1 MTITRATFTALVVA
15 FTATL
20 AAPMR
25 AQQGSPV
32 APQIPQPIFRAPEDV
47 WKTGVKP
54 GEIKAGVRPDYT
66 TLRDRLVVIPV
77 QGNIYLI
84 GGAGANL
91 ALQVSD
97 EGLLLVD
104 TGDLAA
110 SDKVIAETAKYA
122 PRKLR
127 WIINTSVDL
136 DHTGGNGKIAKS
148 GTAGQGAAAGGF
160 GVGGGGGGGGGG
172 QAGAFNGNGAGVIA
186 FETVLNRMSA
196 PTGQTASRSIDDQPT
211 DTFFTAKKN
220 FWYGN
225 EPIEMWNQPAGHSDG
240 DLIVFFRKSDVIVA
254 GDILAGDRYPY
265 IDAKN
270 GGSIQGIIDGLN
282 RIVGT
287 AVPQYNQQGGTRI
300 VPGHGRV
307 MNQTDVVEYRD
318 MATIV
323 RDRIAMLAKAGKTLA
338 EVKAARPTLDYDG
351 NYGSITGPWT
361 TDMFI
366 EEVYREVTPKPAVLA
381 KPAAPVSGN
390 KPATKTSKSAN

>member
-1 MTITRATFTALVVA
+1 MTITHAASTALAVA
-15 FTATL
+15 FAAAL
-20 AAPMR
+20 AAPAY
-25 AQQGSPV
+25 AQQTSPV

-54 GEIKAGVRPDYT
+54 SEIKAGVRPDFT

-110 SDKVIAETAKYA
+110 ADNVIAETAKFA

-127 WIINTSVDL
+127 WIINTAGDL
-136 DHTGGNGKIAKS
+136 DHTGGNGKIAKT
-148 GTAGQGAAAGGF
+148 GTAGQGGF
-160 GVGGGGGGGGGG
+160 GGGGGGGGGG
-172 QAGAFNGNGAGVIA
+172 QGGAFNGNGAGVIA
-186 FETVLNRMSA
+186 FENVLKRMSA
-196 PTGQTASRSIDDQPT
+196 PTGQTASRPIDDQPT
-211 DTFFTAKKN
+211 DTFFTARKN

-254 GDILAGDRYPY
+254 GDILAADRYPY
-265 IDAKN
+265 IDRKN
-270 GGSIQGIIDGLN
+270 GGSMQGIIDGLN

-300 VPGHGRV
+300 IPGHGRV
-307 MNQTDVVEYRD
+307 MNQSDVVEYRD
-318 MATIV
+318 MATII
-323 RDRIAMLAKAGKTLA
+323 RDRIAMLAKAGKTLD

-351 NYGSITGPWT
+351 NYGSNAGPWT
-361 TDMFI
+361 TAMFI
-366 EEVYREVTPKPAVLA
+366 EEVYHEVAAKPAVTV
-381 KPAAPVSGN
+381 KPAAPVNGK
-390 KPATKTSKSAN
+390 KPAPKASKSTN